1 MTKNQELITAQPST
15 LLTRLFV
22 SVATVLFIL
31 LLASCSDDDDV
42 ETSTMIVE
50 IDSESNLFHDNTGSL
65 EPGMW
70 VREEGKKNWEKWPQ
84 YRIEGFSFEEGYY
97 TKLQIIKKIDHNYDG
112 YDGGSST
119 SYQLQKILEKKPSES
134 IRNK

>member
-1 MTKNQELITAQPST
+1 MKRTHFYFITS
-15 LLTRLFV
+15 
-22 SVATVLFIL
+22 IL
-31 LLASCSDDDDV
+31 LALFTFAISSCSDDDKIEV
-42 ETSTMIVE
+42 IKMTIE
-50 IDSESNLFHDNTGSL
+50 IDSEPVIFYDTVTKE

-70 VREEGKKNWEKWPQ
+70 VREEGKKKWEKWPQ
-84 YRIEGFSFEEGYY
+84 DRIEGFSFEEGYY

-112 YDGGSST
+112 YDGGVPK

>member
-1 MTKNQELITAQPST
+1 MKRTHFYFITS
-15 LLTRLFV
+15 
-22 SVATVLFIL
+22 IL
-31 LLASCSDDDDV
+31 LALFTFAISSCSDDDKIEV
-42 ETSTMIVE
+42 VNMIVE
-50 IDSESNLFHDNTGSL
+50 IDSEPVIFYDIVTKE

-70 VREEGKKNWEKWPQ
+70 VREEGKKKWEKWPQ
-84 YRIEGFSFEEGYY
+84 DRIEGFSFEEGYY

-112 YDGGSST
+112 YDGGSPT

>member
-1 MTKNQELITAQPST
+1 MKRTHFYFITS
-15 LLTRLFV
+15 
-22 SVATVLFIL
+22 IL
-31 LLASCSDDDDV
+31 LALFTFAISSCSDDDKIEV
-42 ETSTMIVE
+42 VNMIVE
-50 IDSESNLFHDNTGSL
+50 IDSEPVIFYDVVTKE

-70 VREEGKKNWEKWPQ
+70 VREEGKKNWNKWPQ
-84 YRIEGFSFEEGYY
+84 DRIKGFSFEEGYY

-112 YDGGSST
+112 YDGGVPK

>member
-1 MTKNQELITAQPST
+1 MKRTHFYFITS
-15 LLTRLFV
+15 
-22 SVATVLFIL
+22 IL
-31 LLASCSDDDDV
+31 LALFTFAISSCSDDDKIEV
-42 ETSTMIVE
+42 IKMTIE
-50 IDSESNLFHDNTGSL
+50 IDSEPVIFYDIVTKE

-70 VREEGKKNWEKWPQ
+70 VREEGKKNWNKWPQ
-84 YRIEGFSFEEGYY
+84 DRIKGFSFEEGYY

-112 YDGGSST
+112 YDGGVPK

>member
-1 MTKNQELITAQPST
+1 MKRTHLYFITSI
-15 LLTRLFV
+15 LL
-22 SVATVLFIL
+22 VLFTFAIS
-31 LLASCSDDDDV
+31 SCSDDDDV

-50 IDSESNLFHDNTGSL
+50 IDSESNLVFVLTGSL

-70 VREEGKKNWEKWPQ
+70 VREEGKKKWEKWPQ
-84 YRIEGFSFEEGYY
+84 DRIEGFSFEEGYY

-112 YDGGSST
+112 YDGGIST

>member
-1 MTKNQELITAQPST
+1 MKRTHFYFITSILIA
-15 LLTRLFV
+15 LFTFAI
-22 SVATVLFIL
+22 S
-31 LLASCSDDDDV
+31 SCSDDDKIEV
-42 ETSTMIVE
+42 VNMIVE
-50 IDSESNLFHDNTGSL
+50 IDSEPVIFYDIVTKE

-70 VREEGKKNWEKWPQ
+70 VREEGKKNWNKWPQ
-84 YRIEGFSFEEGYY
+84 KRIKGFSFEEGYY

-112 YDGGSST
+112 YDGGVPK

>member
-1 MTKNQELITAQPST
+1 MKKTHFYFITS
-15 LLTRLFV
+15 
-22 SVATVLFIL
+22 IL
-31 LLASCSDDDDV
+31 LALFTFAISSCSDDDDV

-50 IDSESNLFHDNTGSL
+50 IDSESNLVFVLTGSL

-84 YRIEGFSFEEGYY
+84 WRIKGFSFEEGYY
-97 TKLQIIKKIDHNYDG
+97 TKLQIIKKIDHRLEG
-112 YDGGSST
+112 QDGGDPD

>member
-1 MTKNQELITAQPST
+1 MKRTHFYFITS
-15 LLTRLFV
+15 
-22 SVATVLFIL
+22 IL
-31 LLASCSDDDDV
+31 LALFTFAISSCSDDDDV

-50 IDSESNLFHDNTGSL
+50 IDSESNLVFVLTGSL

-84 YRIEGFSFEEGYY
+84 WRIKGFSFEEGYY

>member
-1 MTKNQELITAQPST
+1 MKRTHFYFITS
-15 LLTRLFV
+15 
-22 SVATVLFIL
+22 IL
-31 LLASCSDDDDV
+31 LALFTFVISSCSDDDKIEV
-42 ETSTMIVE
+42 IKMTIE
-50 IDSESNLFHDNTGSL
+50 IDSEPVIFYDVVTKE

-70 VREEGKKNWEKWPQ
+70 VREEGKKNWNKWPQ
-84 YRIEGFSFEEGYY
+84 KRIKGFSFEEGYY

-112 YDGGSST
+112 YDGGVPK

>member
-1 MTKNQELITAQPST
+1 MKKPHLYFITSI
-15 LLTRLFV
+15 LL
-22 SVATVLFIL
+22 VLFTFAIS
-31 LLASCSDDDDV
+31 SCSDDDDV

-50 IDSESNLFHDNTGSL
+50 IDSESNLVFVLTGSL

-84 YRIEGFSFEEGYY
+84 WRIKGFSFEEGYY

-112 YDGGSST
+112 YDGGDPD

>member
-1 MTKNQELITAQPST
+1 MKRTHFYFITS
-15 LLTRLFV
+15 
-22 SVATVLFIL
+22 IL
-31 LLASCSDDDDV
+31 LALFTFAISSCSDDDKIEV
-42 ETSTMIVE
+42 VNMIVE
-50 IDSESNLFHDNTGSL
+50 IDSEPVIFYDVVTKE

-84 YRIEGFSFEEGYY
+84 KRIKGFSFEEGYY
-97 TKLQIIKKIDHNYDG
+97 TKLQIIKKIDHSYDNE
-112 YDGGSST
+112 YVDGGSST

>member
-1 MTKNQELITAQPST
+1 MKRTHFYFITS
-15 LLTRLFV
+15 
-22 SVATVLFIL
+22 IL
-31 LLASCSDDDDV
+31 LALFTFVISSCSDDDKIEV
-42 ETSTMIVE
+42 IKMTIE
-50 IDSESNLFHDNTGSL
+50 IDSEPVIFYDVVTKE

-84 YRIEGFSFEEGYY
+84 KRIKGFSFEEGYY

-112 YDGGSST
+112 YDGGVPK

>member
-1 MTKNQELITAQPST
+1 MKRTHLYFITSI
-15 LLTRLFV
+15 LL
-22 SVATVLFIL
+22 VLFTFAIS
-31 LLASCSDDDDV
+31 SCSDDDDV

-50 IDSESNLFHDNTGSL
+50 IDSESNLVFVTTGSL
-65 EPGMW
+65 KPGMW

-84 YRIEGFSFEEGYY
+84 DRIKGFSFEEGYY
-97 TKLQIIKKIDHNYDG
+97 TKLQITKKFDHRLEG
-112 YDGGSST
+112 QDGGSPI

>member
-1 MTKNQELITAQPST
+1 MKRTHFYFITS
-15 LLTRLFV
+15 
-22 SVATVLFIL
+22 IL
-31 LLASCSDDDDV
+31 LALFTFAISSCSDDDKIEV
-42 ETSTMIVE
+42 VNMIVE
-50 IDSESNLFHDNTGSL
+50 IDSEPVIFYDIVTKE

-97 TKLQIIKKIDHNYDG
+97 TKLQIIKKIDHSYDNE
-112 YDGGSST
+112 YVNGGSST

>member
-1 MTKNQELITAQPST
+1 MKRTHLYFITSI
-15 LLTRLFV
+15 LL
-22 SVATVLFIL
+22 VLFTFAIS
-31 LLASCSDDDDV
+31 SCSDDDDV

-50 IDSESNLFHDNTGSL
+50 IDSESNLVFVLTGSL

-84 YRIEGFSFEEGYY
+84 YRIKGFSFEEGYY

-112 YDGGSST
+112 YDGGVPK

>member
-1 MTKNQELITAQPST
+1 MKRTHFYFITS
-15 LLTRLFV
+15 
-22 SVATVLFIL
+22 IL
-31 LLASCSDDDDV
+31 LALFTFAISSCSDDDKIEV
-42 ETSTMIVE
+42 IKMTIE
-50 IDSESNLFHDNTGSL
+50 IDSEPVIFYDIVTKE

-84 YRIEGFSFEEGYY
+84 KRIKGFSFEEGYY
-97 TKLQIIKKIDHNYDG
+97 TKLQIIKKIDHRLEG
-112 YDGGSST
+112 QDGGDPD

>member
-1 MTKNQELITAQPST
+1 MKKTHFYFITS
-15 LLTRLFV
+15 
-22 SVATVLFIL
+22 IL
-31 LLASCSDDDDV
+31 LALFTFAISSCSDDDKIEV
-42 ETSTMIVE
+42 IKMTIE
-50 IDSESNLFHDNTGSL
+50 IDSEPVIFYDIVTKE

-70 VREEGKKNWEKWPQ
+70 VREEGKKKWEKWPQ
-84 YRIEGFSFEEGYY
+84 DRIEGFSFEEGYY

-112 YDGGSST
+112 YDGGVPK

>member
-1 MTKNQELITAQPST
+1 MKRTHFYFITS
-15 LLTRLFV
+15 
-22 SVATVLFIL
+22 IL
-31 LLASCSDDDDV
+31 LALFTFAISSCSDDDDV

-50 IDSESNLFHDNTGSL
+50 IDSEPVIFYDIVTKE

-70 VREEGKKNWEKWPQ
+70 VREEGKKNWNKWPQ
-84 YRIEGFSFEEGYY
+84 KRIKGFSFEEGYY
-97 TKLQIIKKIDHNYDG
+97 TKLQIIKKIDHRLEGQN
-112 YDGGSST
+112 GGSPI

>member
-1 MTKNQELITAQPST
+1 MKRTHFYFITS
-15 LLTRLFV
+15 
-22 SVATVLFIL
+22 IL
-31 LLASCSDDDDV
+31 LALFTFAISSCSDDDKIEV
-42 ETSTMIVE
+42 VNMIVE
-50 IDSESNLFHDNTGSL
+50 IDSEPVIFYDIVTKE

-70 VREEGKKNWEKWPQ
+70 VREEGKKNWNKWPQ
-84 YRIEGFSFEEGYY
+84 DRIKGFSFEEGYY

-119 SYQLQKILEKKPSES
+119 RYQLQKILEKKPSES

>member
-1 MTKNQELITAQPST
+1 MKKTHFYFITS
-15 LLTRLFV
+15 
-22 SVATVLFIL
+22 IL
-31 LLASCSDDDDV
+31 LALFTFAISSCSDDDKIEV
-42 ETSTMIVE
+42 IKMTIE
-50 IDSESNLFHDNTGSL
+50 IDSEPVIFYDIVTKE

-84 YRIEGFSFEEGYY
+84 ERIKGFSFEEGYY

-112 YDGGSST
+112 YDGGVPK

>member
-1 MTKNQELITAQPST
+1 MKRTHFYFITS
-15 LLTRLFV
+15 
-22 SVATVLFIL
+22 IL
-31 LLASCSDDDDV
+31 LALFTFAISSCSDDDKIEV
-42 ETSTMIVE
+42 VNMIVE
-50 IDSESNLFHDNTGSL
+50 IDSEPVIFYDIVTKE

-97 TKLQIIKKIDHNYDG
+97 TKLQIIKEFDHRLEG
-112 YDGGSST
+112 QDGGSPI

>member
-1 MTKNQELITAQPST
+1 MKRTHFYFITSILIA
-15 LLTRLFV
+15 LFTFAI
-22 SVATVLFIL
+22 S
-31 LLASCSDDDDV
+31 SCSDDDKIEV
-42 ETSTMIVE
+42 IKMTIE
-50 IDSESNLFHDNTGSL
+50 IDSEPVIFYDIVTKE

-84 YRIEGFSFEEGYY
+84 DRIEGFSFEEGYY

-112 YDGGSST
+112 YDGGSPT

>member
-1 MTKNQELITAQPST
+1 MKRTHFYFITSI
-15 LLTRLFV
+15 LL
-22 SVATVLFIL
+22 VLFTFAIS
-31 LLASCSDDDDV
+31 SCSDDDKIEV
-42 ETSTMIVE
+42 VNMIVE
-50 IDSESNLFHDNTGSL
+50 IDSEPVIFYDIVTKE

-70 VREEGKKNWEKWPQ
+70 VREEGKKNWNKWPQ
-84 YRIEGFSFEEGYY
+84 DRIKGFSFEEGYY

-112 YDGGSST
+112 YDGGVPK

>member
-1 MTKNQELITAQPST
+1 MKKTHLYFITS
-15 LLTRLFV
+15 
-22 SVATVLFIL
+22 IL
-31 LLASCSDDDDV
+31 LALFTFAISSCSDDDKIEV
-42 ETSTMIVE
+42 IKMTIE
-50 IDSESNLFHDNTGSL
+50 IDSEPVIFYDIVTKE

-84 YRIEGFSFEEGYY
+84 KRIKGFSFEEGYY

-112 YDGGSST
+112 YDGGVPK

>member
-1 MTKNQELITAQPST
+1 MKRTHFYFITS
-15 LLTRLFV
+15 
-22 SVATVLFIL
+22 IL
-31 LLASCSDDDDV
+31 LALFTFAISSCSDDDDV

-50 IDSESNLFHDNTGSL
+50 IDSEPVIFYDIVTKE

-70 VREEGKKNWEKWPQ
+70 VREEGKKNWNKWPQ

-97 TKLQIIKKIDHNYDG
+97 TKLQIIKKFDHRLEG
-112 YDGGSST
+112 QDGGSPI

>member
-1 MTKNQELITAQPST
+1 MKRTHFYFITS
-15 LLTRLFV
+15 
-22 SVATVLFIL
+22 IL
-31 LLASCSDDDDV
+31 LALFTFAISSCSDDDKIEV
-42 ETSTMIVE
+42 IKMTIE
-50 IDSESNLFHDNTGSL
+50 IDSEPVIFYDIVTKE

-97 TKLQIIKKIDHNYDG
+97 TKLQIIKRIDHKYDG
-112 YDGGSST
+112 YDGGIST